1 MKSLFPNRTSNIEH
15 RKLYNLLLL
24 LFPASAWLIVF
35 FILPV
40 LIVLLYSF
48 LERGTY
54 GGITWVFTLSNYQRL
69 FNWVFLGVIGRSLFL
84 AFLTTAAC
92 LLVGYPLA
100 FFIATRPPRW
110 RNALL
115 LLIMIPFWTNFLVRT
130 YAWIILL
137 RSEGVVNTALQNLQI
152 ITEPLNLLFTPFA
165 VAIGLIYGYLPFMVL
180 PLYSSIERFNFS
192 LVEAAQDL
200 GANDIRTFWRVFLP
214 LTTRGI
220 VAGSILVFVPAVGA
234 FITPDILGGSKTIM
248 VGNLIQNQFMKSRDW
263 PFGSALS
270 MLLTVIILVPVL
282 IYFRVSDETE

>member
-1 MKSLFPNRTSNIEH
+1 MSVKNRQQT
-15 RKLYNLLLL
+15 NLLLL
-24 LFPASAWLIVF
+24 LFPATAWLLVF

-54 GGITWVFTLSNYQRL
+54 GGVTWIFTLSNYQRL
-69 FNWVFLGVIGRSLFL
+69 FSGLFLGVIGRSLWL

-100 FFIATRPPRW
+100 FFIATRSPRW

-115 LLIMIPFWTNFLVRT
+115 LLVIIPFWTNFLVRT

-137 RSEGVVNTALQNLQI
+137 RSEGVVNTALQSLQI
-152 ITEPLNLLFTPFA
+152 ISEPLNLLFTPLA

-180 PLYSSIERFNFS
+180 PLYSSIERFNFV

-234 FITPDILGGSKTIM
+234 FITPDILGGSKTVM
-248 VGNLIQNQFMKSRDW
+248 VGNLIQNQFMKARDW

-270 MLLTVIILVPVL
+270 MLLTAIVLIPVL
-282 IYFRVSDETE
+282 IYFRVSDEN

>member
-1 MKSLFPNRTSNIEH
+1 MKSLFPKLQSKIEN

-69 FNWVFLGVIGRSLFL
+69 FSWVFLGVIGRSLFL

-234 FITPDILGGSKTIM
+234 FITPDILGGAKTIM

-270 MLLTVIILVPVL
+270 MLLTVIILIPVL